1 MVIFISIILVMG
13 AIGLLFGFILACAS
27 KKLAVEFNPL
37 VHEVEDILPKGQC
50 GACGYAGCLAYAEA
64 VVNDPEVAPD
74 LCVPG
79 KAEVAKKVAALT
91 GKKAKEQEVKVAFL
105 KCANPIGVASKKY
118 VYSGIEDCTA
128 ASILHLGPKNCQYG
142 CIGFG
147 TCVKHCPFHAITMNA
162 DNLPVIDVELCTG
175 CGKCALVCPKKIIR
189 LIPPGTPVGVRCSSK
204 DKGAVARKF
213 CPVACL
219 GCGICAKQCPHGA
232 IVIENFLAI
241 VTPSICLEKCSSPV
255 CLDKCPTKAIQTR
268 VPALK

>member
-13 AIGLLFGFILACAS
+13 AIGLIFGLILAFAS
-27 KKLAVEFNPL
+27 KKLAVELNPL
-37 VHEVEDILPKGQC
+37 IHEVEDILPKGQC

-64 VVNDPEVAPD
+64 VVNDPAVAPD
-74 LCVPG
+74 LCIPG
-79 KAEVAKKVAALT
+79 KAEVAQKVAELT
-91 GKKAKEQEVKVAFL
+91 GKKAKEVEAKVAFL
-105 KCANPIGVASKKY
+105 KCSNPIGLASKKY

-147 TCVKHCPFHAITMNA
+147 TCVQHCPVHAITMNA

-175 CGKCALVCPKKIIR
+175 CGKCVLVCPKKVIR

-204 DKGAVARKF
+204 DKGAVARKL
-213 CPVACL
+213 CPGACI

-268 VPALK
+268 VPAPR